1 MNLNEAQ
8 KSVMPYISTTEQIEM
23 DKGINLI
30 KLVFFSANEGIIIS
44 DRNGTITAANPSS
57 AKMFGYKVEEL
68 ERLTINDLVPH
79 SIKKGHKATRE
90 KYFKHPVPRPMG
102 VGKDLYGLKKSNEI
116 FPLEISLSHF
126 EEDGAEFVA
135 AFITDISY
143 RKKLEVERLKYME
156 ELETIVKMR
165 TEALEK
171 VNEGLLKEVKER
183 KATEVA
189 LRESQ
194 NLYELIADNYPNG
207 TINVL
212 DSNFNY
218 LISGGK
224 DFINHQRITSED
236 KRGIPFLDSFE
247 PDKRNQL
254 KAYFLN
260 GLKGY
265 PGSCEHEIGEKTVI
279 MHTVPIKNGQ
289 GIIDKLLVVEENI
302 TEQKKAEKEV
312 RNALMKERELNEM
325 KSRFV
330 SMASHEFRTPLT
342 TILSSTNLMARY
354 AEGPAQTKMEKHFGR
369 IRSNIKNLT
378 DILNDFL
385 SLEKLESGLMKA
397 DFQQINL
404 NKFIDELVEETIPL
418 LKEGQ
423 YFDVIGSG
431 AIGSVYTDP
440 KILKNIM
447 LNIISNASKYS
458 EKDKK
463 VTIKIEESAK
473 IIEIIVIDEGIGIP
487 KAEQKRMF
495 ERFFRAKNA
504 GNIQGTGLGLFI
516 VKKYVT
522 LLKGDVKMES
532 KEGIGTTIKIT
543 LPHG

>member
-1 MNLNEAQ
+1 MNQAQ
-8 KSVMPYISTTEQIEM
+8 KSVMPYISTTEQMKME
-23 DKGINLI
+23 KGINLL
-30 KLVFFSANEGIIIS
+30 KSVFFAANEGIIIS
-44 DRNGTITAANPSS
+44 DRQGRITAANPRS
-57 AKMFGYKVEEL
+57 AQMFGYTVEEL
-68 ERLTINDLVPH
+68 ENLTISDLVPH
-79 SIKKGHKATRE
+79 SVKKGHKATRE

-126 EEDGAEFVA
+126 TEEEAEYVA
-135 AFITDISY
+135 AFITDITY

-165 TEALEK
+165 TEDLEK

-183 KATEVA
+183 KATELA
-189 LRESQ
+189 LREIQ

-207 TINVL
+207 TINIL
-212 DSNFNY
+212 DSDFNY
-218 LISGGK
+218 LVSGGK
-224 DFINHQRITSED
+224 DFVNHNKISSEER
-236 KRGIPFLDSFE
+236 RGIPFLDSFE
-247 PDKRNQL
+247 SDKRNQL
-254 KAYFLN
+254 KAYFMN

-265 PGSCEHEIGEKTVI
+265 AGSCEHEIGDKTVI
-279 MHTVPIKNGQ
+279 MHTVPIENSQ
-289 GIIDKLLVVEENI
+289 GVIDKLLVVEENI

-312 RNALMKERELNEM
+312 RNALTKERELNEM

-342 TILSSTNLMARY
+342 TILSSTYLMARY
-354 AEGPAQTKMEKHFGR
+354 AEGPQKEKMEKHFSR

-385 SLEKLESGLMKA
+385 SLEKLESGLMA
-397 DFQQINL
+397 AEFQQIDL
-404 NKFIDELVEETIPL
+404 NQFIDELLEETIPL

-423 YFDVIGSG
+423 FFDVTGSAKIGSFQ
-431 AIGSVYTDP
+431 TDP

-458 EKDKK
+458 DKDKK
-463 VTIKIEESAK
+463 IAISIEESSK
-473 IIEIIVIDEGIGIP
+473 NICLSVVDEGIGIP
-487 KAEQKRMF
+487 QTEQKRMF

-522 LLKGDVKMES
+522 LLRGDVKMES
-532 KEGIGTTIKIT
+532 EEGIGTTIKIT

>member
-1 MNLNEAQ
+1 
-8 KSVMPYISTTEQIEM
+8 M

-30 KLVFFSANEGIIIS
+30 KSVFFSANEGIIIS
-44 DRNGTITAANPSS
+44 DRNGTITAANPRS
-57 AKMFGYKVEEL
+57 AKMFGYTVEEL

-79 SIKKGHKATRE
+79 SIKKDHKATRE
-90 KYFKHPVPRPMG
+90 RYFKHPVPRPMG

-126 EEDGAEFVA
+126 KEDGSDFVA

-183 KATEVA
+183 KATEMA

-194 NLYELIADNYPNG
+194 NLYERIADNYPNG

-212 DSNFNY
+212 DSDFNY
-218 LISGGK
+218 LVSGGK
-224 DFINHQRITSED
+224 DFINHSRIATED
-236 KRGIPFLDSFE
+236 RIGVPFLDSFE
-247 PDKRNQL
+247 PEKRNQL

-265 PGSCEHEIGEKTVI
+265 PGSCEHEIGDKTVI

-302 TEQKKAEKEV
+302 TEQKKAEREV

-354 AEGPAQTKMEKHFGR
+354 AEGPAQAKMEKHFGR

-397 DFQQINL
+397 DFEQIDL

-423 YFDVIGSG
+423 YFDVNGSG
-431 AIGSVYTDP
+431 AISSFYTDQ

-458 EKDKK
+458 ENDKK
-463 VTIKIEESAK
+463 VTIKIDETSAD
-473 IIEIIVIDEGIGIP
+473 IQISVIDEGIGIP

-522 LLKGDVKMES
+522 LLKGDVSMES
-532 KEGIGTTIKIT
+532 KEGVGTTIKIT